1 MIVVV
6 VVVVPATDDGTG
18 RRLCSLQ
25 SLCCFYPAVQWSWS
39 LQPISHD
46 DDGND
51 DDGSGKDD
59 DGSGVTIQ
67 QSLIV
72 SMPSFK
78 LAWLMPLPCLP
89 P

>member
-1 MIVVV
+1 
-6 VVVVPATDDGTG
+6 
-18 RRLCSLQ
+18 
-25 SLCCFYPAVQWSWS
+25 

-51 DDGSGKDD
+51 DDGSGNDD

-78 LAWLMPLPCLP
+78 LA
-89 P
+89 